1 MRFNGSSLWRSRGA
15 GDRSRPGHFITASLV
30 FIKGEAVVRTVF
42 QKDRS
47 FEVQKGSGLGEIG
60 NSLDFGVRLGS
71 GPGPATDSLCDLKQ
85 VLEPL

>member
-1 MRFNGSSLWRSRGA
+1 M
-15 GDRSRPGHFITASLV
+15 
-30 FIKGEAVVRTVF
+30 VRMAF

-47 FEVQKGSGLGEIG
+47 FEVKKGSGLGEIG

-71 GPGPATDSLCDLKQ
+71 GPGPATDSLYDLKQ